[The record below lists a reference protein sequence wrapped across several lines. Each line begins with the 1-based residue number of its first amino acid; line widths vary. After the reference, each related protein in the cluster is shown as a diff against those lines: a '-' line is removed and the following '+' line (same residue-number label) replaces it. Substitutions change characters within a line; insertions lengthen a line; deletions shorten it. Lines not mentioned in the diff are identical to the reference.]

1 MDVAKSC
8 GRTSRCREVD
18 FSATPLKRFTLLW
31 TLKTIY
37 HLWLAGTMYRFTPLS
52 LPQGE
57 AESGDMVEREAKRLE
72 VLKRRQEREMGQL
85 VQSQLMRKTLQ
96 V

>member
-1 MDVAKSC
+1 
-8 GRTSRCREVD
+8 
-18 FSATPLKRFTLLW
+18 
-31 TLKTIY
+31 
-37 HLWLAGTMYRFTPLS
+37 
-52 LPQGE
+52 
-57 AESGDMVEREAKRLE
+57 MVEREAKRLE